1 MYNAIT
7 AWGTAYH
14 KTGATSAERSLS
26 YEAIIA
32 ELENLEY
39 DGERMKIIVTKSLV
53 QLYYSFVYPSI
64 LSSLKK
70 GMIVL
75 WVYCIQ
81 ISRKK
86 QSAPP

>member
-26 YEAIIA
+26 YESIIG

-39 DGERMKIIVTKSLV
+39 DGESLM
-53 QLYYSFVYPSI
+53 LKLPIESLEIMCTADLFMNPSFE
-64 LSSLKK
+64 LFTLHKRK
-70 GMIVL
+70 IVL
-75 WVYCIQ
+75 I
-81 ISRKK
+81 
-86 QSAPP
+86 

>member
-26 YEAIIA
+26 YESIIA

-39 DGERMKIIVTKSLV
+39 EGERLMLMLPIESLQIVCTADL
-53 QLYYSFVYPSI
+53 FMNPSI
-64 LSSLKK
+64 ELFTLHKRK
-70 GMIVL
+70 MVL
-75 WVYCIQ
+75 I
-81 ISRKK
+81 
-86 QSAPP
+86 